1 MCQSNGLANLVQFI
15 CQILRLVAPVLAPSP
30 GVTDFVFEGLNPL
43 LGYLKPVCQLSAMG
57 AQVVKLPAAQA
68 RADVGKCAV
77 VERGRVAR
85 FGIS

>member
-1 MCQSNGLANLVQFI
+1 MCQADGLANLVQFI
-15 CQILRLVAPVLAPSP
+15 RQILRLVAPVFAPAPS
-30 GVTDFVFEGLNPL
+30 VADFVFEGLNPL
-43 LGYLKPVCQLSAMG
+43 LGYLKLVCQLSAMG

-85 FGIS
+85 CGIS